1 MTEKEFWKKVQR
13 GLGGI
18 VDGAGGRVD
27 RVENGVCDGM
37 PDVSMTCAGIDV
49 WVELKYVAQW
59 PARANTRVLGDR
71 GLRPEQVNWHLRHN
85 RAGGKSFVLVG
96 IGKEMFLAQG
106 QYCKE
111 VNSWVSADWLKDGRQ
126 VNGWDD
132 LYKKLFTRYL

>member
-1 MTEKEFWKKVQR
+1 MTEKEYWKKVQR

-59 PARANTRVLGDR
+59 PARANTRVMGDR
-71 GLRPEQVNWHLRHN
+71 GLRPEQVNWHLRHQ

-96 IGKEMFLAQG
+96 IGKEMFLASG
-106 QYCKE
+106 QYSKE
-111 VNSWVSADWLKDGRQ
+111 VNSWVSSDWLKDGRQ
-126 VNGWDD
+126 VEGWDD
-132 LYKKLFTRYL
+132 LYKKLFTKYL